1 MVGSAAISGHEKDL
15 FIGITVG
22 SVLLL
27 LFMLMI
33 RSVLC
38 FVWAENIMRKG
49 K

>member
-1 MVGSAAISGHEKDL
+1 
-15 FIGITVG
+15 
-22 SVLLL
+22 LLL

-49 K
+49 KWILLAPFDPFDSKTSDVTLATS